1 METTIDSVQL
11 EIQANASSASVSL
24 RQLANSLEN
33 LQSKLQ
39 KPLNALNKFNTA
51 LEKLNSLSGKNTK
64 IEIKGIS
71 QMSTSL
77 GKLTS
82 GTAIQNLSVLL
93 NQLQKIPQATKSLN
107 DKTLDKF
114 ATKIERLTTII
125 TPLANSL
132 SKLTVAAQL
141 LPTNLQRISTAT
153 EQLTSKK
160 QKAKSFF
167 GAMADGIASIKVTA
181 LVTSLGYLMTQLGKL
196 VKISTDYTETLN
208 LFYVS
213 MGENADKAK
222 EFADNFSE
230 VLGVDPANVMRY
242 IGDFNSLAKTF
253 GISSDKAYIMSK
265 NLTQLAY
272 DISSFRNLSL
282 EESLEKIRSGFVGEI
297 EPMRAI
303 GIALDEAT
311 LQETAYRLGIEQRV
325 STMTRAQKTEL
336 LYYQMM
342 KQTTMMQGDM
352 ARTLIQPAN
361 AIRVMKQQFILLGRA
376 IGNIFIPIIMA
387 LIPYIKVLTQW
398 LTVAAQAIANFL
410 GFKIDTSAWENLGDI
425 SAGIDGIGDSAKGT
439 TKELKKM
446 LAPFDELNVIDF
458 NKNGGSGSGAN
469 IDTGDLGIPLL
480 EYDALAGATVQN
492 LSKIEDKLKSILP
505 VLGVLAGVFLTFK
518 GLGLV
523 KKLNDL
529 VGGLGLAKTTVG
541 KFSKVITI
549 LKGAFL
555 LIGGLIAG
563 FSLTSFIDNLT
574 KGWKSLEFFGSSLT
588 IMIGAIL
595 TFVNPIFGI
604 GVMIAGV
611 ASTIK
616 KAFEPAIEEVDVF
629 GKVSEETTNK
639 LEPLYNSL
647 NEAND
652 VINDISWRKIVPD
665 DATIKGVNDKM
676 TQITSGLRSELETN
690 KQEAIQALNKM
701 FEAGQI
707 TEEERDKMIKDVEE
721 TYEKQAQTIEDKQNK
736 VIDILQRA
744 KKEERELRQE
754 EKEEIQTIYADMLN
768 TMVGTM
774 AESEAEQ
781 KILLN
786 QMKRN
791 AKYLTAEQASETIKN
806 AISEKEARIQ
816 KAQETRDSLY
826 KTAQMI
832 RQEGGAEAEAR
843 AKALEEAADKAYKE
857 EVEAAENTYK
867 DIISTMQEQNPN
879 IMKEID
885 TTTGDLK
892 TRWDKFYEGLKEG
905 WSSFTNELVN
915 KFKTNWNN
923 VLTAL
928 ETAFNAASSL
938 FGWDSKL
945 DLSFAKFKE
954 EGEKVGEEVGKAI
967 GNSISTNVK
976 FSSTELRNTLN
987 TGLSSTL
994 SDLRN
999 KNSSL
1004 FGSSGLLSGVKIGFA
1019 KIPTRAN
1026 GGFVDAGQ
1034 MFIAREAGP
1043 ELVGSIGN
1051 RTAVANNDQIIEGIT
1066 AGVKAGVTE
1075 AIGTNGKQPVI
1086 VYIGNKQVYSG
1097 YGSYANSENNM
1108 YGTNV
1113 IRT

>member
-1 METTIDSVQL
+1 MGTTITADSVQL

-77 GKLTS
+77 GRLTS

-107 DKTLDKF
+107 DKTLNKF

-125 TPLANSL
+125 TPLAESL
-132 SKLTVAAQL
+132 SKLTIAAQL

-167 GAMADGIASIKVTA
+167 QAMADGISSIKVTA
-181 LVTSLGYLMTQLGKL
+181 LVSSLGYLITRLGKL
-196 VKISTDYTETLN
+196 VNLSTAYTETLN

-213 MGENADKAK
+213 MGKNADKAK
-222 EFADNFSE
+222 EFADNFSR

-311 LQETAYRLGIEQRV
+311 LQETAYRLGIEQRI

-342 KQTTMMQGDM
+342 SKTTMMQGDM
-352 ARTLIQPAN
+352 ARTLLQPAN
-361 AIRVMKQQFILLGRA
+361 AIRIMKQQFVLLGRA
-376 IGNIFIPIIMA
+376 IGNIFIPMIMT

-398 LTVAAQAIANFL
+398 LTAAAQAIANFF
-410 GFKIDTSAWENLGDI
+410 GFEIDTSAWENLGDI
-425 SAGIDGIGDSAKGT
+425 SSGIDGIGESAEGT
-439 TKELKKM
+439 TKKLKKM

-458 NKNGGSGSGAN
+458 GKDGDSDAN

-480 EYDALAGATVQN
+480 EYDALAGTTIEN
-492 LSKIEDKLKSILP
+492 LSKIEDRLKTILP
-505 VLGVLAGVFLTFK
+505 ILGAIAGVFVTIK
-518 GLGLV
+518 GLALV
-523 KKLNDL
+523 KSLSSFSK
-529 VGGLGLAKTTVG
+529 GLGLAKTTVEA
-541 KFSKVITI
+541 FSKVLNI
-549 LKGAFL
+549 LKTGFILLGGAIL
-555 LIGGLIAG
+555 G
-563 FSLTSFIDNLT
+563 FSLTAFIDNLT

-588 IMIGAIL
+588 IMVGALL
-595 TFVNPIFGI
+595 TFVNPVLGI

-629 GKVSEETTNK
+629 GKVSEETTKK

-647 NEAND
+647 NEANE
-652 VINDISWRKIVPD
+652 VINDISWKKIVPD
-665 DATIKGVNDKM
+665 DATIKSVNDKM

-690 KQEAIQALNKM
+690 KQEAIQALNAM
-701 FEAGQI
+701 FKAGQI
-707 TEEERDKMIKDVEE
+707 TEEERDKMIQDVEE
-721 TYEKQAQTIEDKQNK
+721 TYEKQAQIIEDKQDK

-744 KKEERELRQE
+744 KKEKRTLTQE
-754 EKEEIQTIYADMLN
+754 EKDEIQTIYADMLN
-768 TMVGTM
+768 TMVDTM

-781 KILLN
+781 KVLLN

-791 AKYLTAEQASETIKN
+791 AQYLTAEQASEVIKN
-806 AISEKEARIQ
+806 AQTEKNTRIQ
-816 KAQETRDSLY
+816 KAQETRDALY

-843 AKALEEAADKAYKE
+843 AKALEEAADKAYKA
-857 EVEAAENTYK
+857 EVEAAENTYT
-867 DIISTMQEQNPN
+867 DIINTMQEQNPN
-879 IMKEID
+879 ILSKID
-885 TTTGDLK
+885 LLTGDLK
-892 TRWDKFYEGLKEG
+892 TRWQTFWEDIGTG
-905 WSSFTNELVN
+905 FTTFMTELVDA
-915 KFKTNWNN
+915 FKTNWNN

-928 ETAFNAASSL
+928 EIAFNAASSL
-938 FGWDSKL
+938 FGWNSKI
-945 DLSFAKFKE
+945 DLSFAKFKQ
-954 EGEKVGEEVGKAI
+954 EGEKVGEEVGSAI
-967 GNSISTNVK
+967 GNAISNNVK
-976 FSSTELRNTLN
+976 FTSTELRKSLN
-987 TGLSSTL
+987 SELSSTL
-994 SDLRN
+994 TDLRTQN
-999 KNSSL
+999 SGLFNSSGIL
-1004 FGSSGLLSGVKIGFA
+1004 NGLKVSFT

-1026 GGFVDAGQ
+1026 GGYVDAGQ

-1043 ELVGSIGN
+1043 ELVGNIGN

-1066 AGVKAGVTE
+1066 AGVRAGVTE
-1075 AIGTNGKQPVI
+1075 AIGGNTKQPVV
-1086 VYIGNKQVYSG
+1086 VYIGNRQVYSG